1 MQMKTIALVFFV
13 AFAPVIFLLS
23 CHGRE
28 GMPKVL
34 VFTKTAGYHHS
45 SIADGIIAIQKLGT
59 QNNFEVDTTSSAAWI
74 QEDTLKKYAAVIFL
88 NTTGDLLNNY
98 QEADF
103 ERFIQ
108 AGGGFVGVHAAADA
122 EYDWGWYGRLVGA
135 YFNGHPEQQEA
146 VVNIA
151 DSTNDATSHLPN
163 PWKRKD
169 EWYNFKKI
177 GNDLHVLLTIDERS
191 YKGGTNGNL
200 HPVTWYHEFDGGRA
214 WYTALGHTEASYT
227 DSFFLGHLL
236 AGIQYAIGGNKE
248 LNYSKATE
256 SRVPEENRFTKTQIV
271 EGVFYEPTEMTVLP
285 NSDVLVVQRRGEF
298 LLYNHERKTVK
309 QVGFLKVYYQA
320 ITKKF
325 NTEEGLLGVQADPD
339 FANNHFIYTY
349 YSPIDISVDRLSRF
363 TLTNDTLDPASE
375 KIILQI
381 PEMREICCH
390 TGGSI
395 AFGKDHEL
403 FLSTGDNSTPFDEPG
418 KSPFNLRSFSP
429 LDDRPGFEQYDSRRG
444 AGNTNDLRGKILRIK
459 IKPDGSYDIPENNL
473 FPKGINK
480 TRPEIYVM
488 GDRNPYRIAV
498 DKKNEFLYWG
508 EVGPDANNDSL
519 ETRGPMGY
527 DEINQAT
534 EAGNFGWPYFVGN
547 NYPYHEY
554 NYSTGVSGPAFDPAK
569 PVNNSRNNT
578 GLIELPPAKPAFIWY
593 PYGISKEFPQVGT
606 GGRTAMAGPVYY
618 TDLYPEATRYP
629 EYYNGKLFIY
639 EWIRGWI
646 KAVSMLPNGDFD
658 KMEPFMEHAKFNAPI
673 DMELG
678 PDGRMYILEY
688 GNGWYEKNP
697 DAGLSVI
704 DYNSG
709 NRAPE
714 IDTVIV
720 SKTAGLLPFSG
731 TVKVDA
737 SDPEKDPLTY
747 IWNFGNGTNKQTT
760 QPTVDFS
767 YTVAGDYKISVE
779 VKDDKG
785 ASSKSKAIP
794 VYAGNEF
801 PTVSI
806 RVDGNKT
813 FYLPGKPISYD
824 VSVNLNKKGDSI
836 DPANLFVS
844 AQYMD
849 NLKEGFAGWGGDAL
863 VTGKILTQ
871 TLDCKSCHNEILKS
885 IGPSFMMVS
894 EKYSKQKGARKY
906 LAEKVMK
913 GGSGVWGDVAMA
925 AHPDINQT
933 DLKEIIG
940 YVLSLSNKEIVRKSL
955 PASGK
960 ILPPVNTKKDA
971 ALVLSASYSSRG
983 ANNIKALSDRI
994 TVVRYSGYHLFTG
1007 KENKAGFQSGHIDN
1021 FNYLKLNVPA
1031 GWFAIDS
1038 LDLTGISSIQVSAD
1052 LEKQSLSP
1060 FSFEIRLDS
1069 LTGKL
1074 LGKGSFP
1081 ASGGKVLTVEKNCR
1095 ITPVTDGKFHS
1106 VYFAGAFENQKTA
1119 SVIDFKSLRFK

>member
-1 MQMKTIALVFFV
+1 MKTIALLLSVLV
-13 AFAPVIFLLS
+13 VPLIFLIG

-28 GMPKVL
+28 GSPRVL
-34 VFTKTAGYHHS
+34 IFLKTGGYHHA
-45 SIADGIIAIQKLGT
+45 SISNGVEAIRKLGG
-59 QNNFEVDTTSSAAWI
+59 QNNFKVDTTSSATWI
-74 QEDTLKKYAAVIFL
+74 TEDSLKKYAAVIFL

-108 AGGGFVGVHAAADA
+108 AGGGFVGIHAATDA

-146 VVNIA
+146 IVNIA
-151 DSTNDATSHLPN
+151 DSANDAARHLPK

-177 GNDLHVLLTIDERS
+177 GNDLHVLLTLDEHS

-200 HPVTWYHEFDGGRA
+200 HPVAWYHDYDGGRA
-214 WYTALGHTEASYT
+214 WYTALGHTEASYS
-227 DSFFLGHLL
+227 DPFFLEHIL

-248 LNYSKATE
+248 LDYASVKE
-256 SRVPEENRFTKTQIV
+256 LRVPEENRFIKTQLV
-271 EGVFYEPTEMTVLP
+271 EGTLYEPTEMTVLP
-285 NSDVLVVQRRGEF
+285 NSDVLIVQRRGEF
-298 LLYNHERKTVK
+298 LLYKQDTKTIK
-309 QVGFLKVYYQA
+309 PAGFLKVYFQA
-320 ITKKF
+320 ITTKF

-339 FANNHFIYTY
+339 FATNHYIYTY
-349 YSPIDISVDRLSRF
+349 YSPVDSSVDRLSRF
-363 TLTNDTLDPASE
+363 TLINDTLELSSE

-381 PEMREICCH
+381 PELREICCH

-418 KSPFNLRSFSP
+418 KSPFNLNSFSP
-429 LDDRPGFEQYDSRRG
+429 LDDRPGYEQYDSRRG
-444 AGNTNDLRGKILRIK
+444 AGNTNDLRGKIIRIK

-473 FPKGINK
+473 FPTGTNK
-480 TRPEIYVM
+480 TRPEIYIM

-519 ETRGPMGY
+519 ETRGSKGY
-527 DEINQAT
+527 DEINQARK
-534 EAGNFGWPYFVGN
+534 AGNFGWPYFVGN

-554 NYSTGVSGPAFDPAK
+554 NYATGAYGSAFDPAK
-569 PVNNSRNNT
+569 PLNHSRNNT
-578 GLIELPPAKPAFIWY
+578 GLVELPAAQPAFIWY
-593 PYGISKEFPQVGT
+593 PYGESKDFPQVGT

-618 TDLYPEATRYP
+618 TDLYPEASRYP

-646 KAVSMLPNGDFD
+646 KVVSMLPNGDFD
-658 KMEPFMEHAKFNAPI
+658 KMEPFMEHTKFNAPI

-678 PDGRMYILEY
+678 PDGRIYILEY

-714 IDTVIV
+714 ITSIEV
-720 SKTAGLLPFSG
+720 SKSAGLLPFS
-731 TVKVDA
+731 VKVKADA
-737 SDPEKDPLTY
+737 SDPENDPLIYT
-747 IWNFGNGTNKQTT
+747 WNFGNGTTKQTT
-760 QPTVDFS
+760 QPNVDFTYS
-767 YTVAGDYKISVE
+767 VAGDYKIYVE

-785 ASSKSKAIP
+785 ASSKSKSVS

-806 RVDGNKT
+806 RINGNKT

-824 VSVNLNKKGDSI
+824 VSVNLNKNGDSI

-844 AQYMD
+844 AEFMD
-849 NLKEGFAGWGGDAL
+849 NYKQGLSGSGAGEAF

-871 TLDCKSCHNEILKS
+871 TLDCKSCHGEVLKS

-894 EKYSKQKGARKY
+894 EKYNKQKGAAKY
-906 LAEKVMK
+906 LTEKVMK
-913 GGSGVWGDVAMA
+913 GGSGIWGDIAMS

-933 DLKEIIG
+933 DLKQIID
-940 YVLSLSNKEIVRKSL
+940 YVLSLSNKDVVRKSL
-955 PASGK
+955 ASSGM
-960 ILPPVNTKKDA
+960 ILPLMNIKKEA
-971 ALVLSASYSSRG
+971 TLVLSASYSSKG
-983 ANNIKALSDRI
+983 ANNIKALSDKKA
-994 TVVRYSGYHLFTG
+994 VVRYSGYHLFSG
-1007 KENKAGFQSGHIDN
+1007 KEKKAGFQIVN
-1021 FNYLKLNVPA
+1021 NNNINYLRLNNA
-1031 GWFAIDS
+1031 NGWFAVDSIDLS
-1038 LDLTGISSIQVSAD
+1038 GIGSIQVTAD
-1052 LEKQSLSP
+1052 LGKQSLSG

-1069 LTGKL
+1069 ASGKL
-1074 LGKGSFP
+1074 LGKGSLH
-1081 ASGGKVLTVEKNCR
+1081 SSEGKILTTAINCK
-1095 ITPVTDGKFHS
+1095 IPLVDDGKFHS
-1106 VYFAGAFENQKTA
+1106 IYIAGTFDNPK
-1119 SVIDFKSLRFK
+1119 SGPVIDIRSLTFK